1 MSLGLSV
8 LVDKKLTEQQM
19 QSICDFLLANGFHRG
34 QYGYH
39 SETENISLD
48 VFTDSD
54 PETDEFWTDDPP
66 DVVRFF
72 PMTDIGLESRH
83 NHESHEM
90 NYRLARELAGIIGGV
105 IYDNQVGMVY
115 GSDGK
120 PLEYCRTGGRY
131 DEYGSGAGLFLRG
144 VSIFSD
150 IIGKKTVQS
159 NEAT

>member
-1 MSLGLSV
+1 MSLTLSV
-8 LVDKKLTEQQM
+8 LSDKRLSGAQLT
-19 QSICDFLLANGFHRG
+19 SVCDFLLANGFRKG
-34 QYGYH
+34 EYGYH
-39 SETENISLD
+39 AEADNISVD
-48 VFTDSD
+48 VYTDSD
-54 PETDEFWTDDPP
+54 TETDEFWTDDPP

-83 NHESHEM
+83 NRESHEM
-90 NYRLARELAGIIGGV
+90 NYRLAKELAGIIGGV

-115 GSDGK
+115 DSDGK

-144 VSIFSD
+144 VSMFSD
-150 IIGKKTVQS
+150 IIGKMTVQS